1 MDQTHGSELGVK
13 GPKHERFRNLWYSG
27 KQLAVNGTNCATG
40 DQIILHTTFR
50 PPSPAI
56 QETLL
61 LHVPWS
67 FKQSTSLC
75 WLVSL
80 TPPDTHTQK
89 KKHIPSLEFR
99 KIIDSKLRFWRDMLC
114 PRGGITPLWCQRFTM
129 VYLENHWKFY
139 QFLGS
144 KLQLNFGQVVWPPLI
159 VDWKRLKQLRFPVD
173 WNFPGC

>member
-27 KQLAVNGTNCATG
+27 KQLAVNGTNCVTG

-67 FKQSTSLC
+67 FKQSTLLC
-75 WLVSL
+75 WLGSL
-80 TPPDTHTQK
+80 TPPDTHTHK
-89 KKHIPSLEFR
+89 KKNISHHWNFGKSSTQSCVLTGYVISPGR
-99 KIIDSKLRFWRDMLC
+99 YN
-114 PRGGITPLWCQRFTM
+114 PPLWCHRFTM
-129 VYLENHWKFY
+129 LYLENHWKFY
-139 QFLGS
+139 HFFG
-144 KLQLNFGQVVWPPLI
+144 LNF
-159 VDWKRLKQLRFPVD
+159 
-173 WNFPGC
+173 N